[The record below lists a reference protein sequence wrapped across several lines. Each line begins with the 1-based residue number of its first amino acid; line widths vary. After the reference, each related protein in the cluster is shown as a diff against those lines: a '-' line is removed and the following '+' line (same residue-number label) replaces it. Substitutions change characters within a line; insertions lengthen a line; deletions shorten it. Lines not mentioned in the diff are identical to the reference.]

1 MVVQLLQDLKDVQ
14 LVNEQLDQMY
24 VVPTRKGPSYVL
36 PIGNRLAVGAP
47 LQVRT

>member
-14 LVNEQLDQMY
+14 LVNEQLDHMY
-24 VVPTRKGPSYVL
+24 VVQTRKGHSFVL
-36 PIGNRLAVGAP
+36 PVGSRLAVGAP